1 MNRLLWA
8 LQAVLAVV
16 YLAHGWMLLFP
27 PATMVNM
34 INASI
39 GPRFRVFIGVA
50 EVLASVGLIVPGLTH
65 ILAWLTPLAAAGLM
79 IVMASATVF
88 HVQRGEISSAIV
100 CVVLLGLVAFVAYM
114 RWAVHPLVSRRTVAA
129 A

>member
-88 HVQRGEISSAIV
+88 HVQRGEIPPAIV
-100 CVVLLGLVAFVAYM
+100 CVVLLGLVTFVAYM

>member
-65 ILAWLTPLAAAGLM
+65 ILAWMTPLAAAGLM

-88 HVQRGEISSAIV
+88 HIQRGEIPPAIV
-100 CVVLLGLVAFVAYM
+100 CVVLLGLVTFVAYM
-114 RWAVHPLVSRRTVAA
+114 RWAVHPLVSRRTVAVA
-129 A
+129 

>member
-65 ILAWLTPLAAAGLM
+65 IPAWLTPLAAAGLM

-88 HVQRGEISSAIV
+88 HVQRGEIPPAIV
-100 CVVLLGLVAFVAYM
+100 CVVLLGLVTFVAYM

>member
-1 MNRLLWA
+1 MNKLLWV
-8 LQAVLAVV
+8 LQSVLAMV

-27 PATMVNM
+27 PATLLNT

-39 GPRFRVFIGVA
+39 GPQFRVFIGVA
-50 EVLASVGLIVPGLTH
+50 EVLAAVGLILPGLTH
-65 ILAWLTPLAAAGLM
+65 ILTWLTPLAAAGLM

-88 HVQRGEISSAIV
+88 HVQRGEIPPAIV
-100 CVVLLGLVAFVAYM
+100 CVVLLGLVTFVAYM
-114 RWAVHPLVSRRTVAA
+114 RWAMHPLKSRRTVAA